1 MFFFLG
7 LACAYCSLVYCTL
20 LGSDCT
26 SSFYGKGKATAWK
39 TLISNP
45 QFIENF
51 SVLGSSFPPSD
62 DLVSALNKFTCL
74 LYGDSRSTNVD
85 ECRYALFK
93 AGKCSDEVLPPTR
106 DSLLKHVE
114 RANYQTGVWSRCLTA
129 QMVIPSPIGN
139 GWQLSDGEIEIQ
151 WMTRPPA
158 PDSLLECT
166 TCKCKTGCQ
175 TKRCSCQK
183 PGLKCTDLCSCVD
196 CHNSD
201 VDEDEEN
208 VQNESDEVSDDEV
221 SDDGDLEDIDDL

>member
-1 MFFFLG
+1 MCLFI
-7 LACAYCSLVYCTL
+7 

-26 SSFYGKGKATAWK
+26 SSFYGKGKSTAWK
-39 TLISNP
+39 TLINHP
-45 QFIENF
+45 QFIKTF
-51 SVLGSSFPPSD
+51 SLLGSSFPPSQ
-62 DLVSALNKFTCL
+62 DLVSELNKFTCL
-74 LYGDSRSTNVD
+74 LYGEATSTNVD

-106 DSLLKHVE
+106 DTLLKHIE

-175 TKRCSCQK
+175 NKRCSCLK
-183 PGLKCTDLCSCVD
+183 VGLRCTELCSCDGCQNGEVD
-196 CHNSD
+196 EAD
-201 VDEDEEN
+201 DEDEESSP
-208 VQNESDEVSDDEV
+208 NESDCEV
-221 SDDGDLEDIDDL
+221 SDDGDLEDLDDF